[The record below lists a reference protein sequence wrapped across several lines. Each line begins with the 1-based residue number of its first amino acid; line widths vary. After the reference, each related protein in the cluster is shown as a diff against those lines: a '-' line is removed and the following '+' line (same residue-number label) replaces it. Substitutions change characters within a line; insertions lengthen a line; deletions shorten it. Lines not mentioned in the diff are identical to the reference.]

1 MRLSWSVALPCCLLL
16 ACGSSNS
23 AKMGG
28 FTEAEAQA
36 RLLGSKLE
44 ERCTVQTG
52 RLVLEVQRVLIRE
65 YPNTAVARVKNDKQ
79 PMLLL
84 RVSGERQPGR
94 PPEVDLTPL
103 LAPEDYA
110 PGDPVR
116 FFEGRRLLE
125 RPLRALHGKRLE
137 LRLAENDRTAAPSWV
152 GYAHMVT
159 GGAAA
164 GGAIG
169 IPTAP
174 SGAADALIEVLRK
187 VDKDDLVLFWSGEA
201 DVIEREL
208 GAGNALQLK
217 LATTR
222 MVTLKGTALPSAEL
236 DVVFYVEPEVGCGAK

>member
-1 MRLSWSVALPCCLLL
+1 
-16 ACGSSNS
+16 
-23 AKMGG
+23 
-28 FTEAEAQA
+28 
-36 RLLGSKLE
+36 
-44 ERCTVQTG
+44 VQSG
-52 RLVLEVQRVLIRE
+52 RLVLEVQRVLVRE
-65 YPNTAVARVKNDKQ
+65 YPNTAVARLKNDKQ
-79 PMLLL
+79 PMLLM
-84 RVSGERQPGR
+84 RVSGDRQPGR

-125 RPLRALHGKRLE
+125 RPLRALSGRRLE
-137 LRLAENDRTAAPSWV
+137 LRLAENDRTEAPKWV
-152 GYAHMVT
+152 AYAHMVT

-174 SGAADALIEVLRK
+174 SGAADALIDVLRK

-201 DVIEREL
+201 DAIAREV
-208 GAGNALQLK
+208 AGGRALQLK

-222 MVTLKGTALPSAEL
+222 LVTIQGAALPSAEL
-236 DVVFYVEPEVGCGAK
+236 DVVFYVEPEAGCGGSK

>member
-1 MRLSWSVALPCCLLL
+1 MALPLLL
-16 ACGSSNS
+16 AACGGNS
-23 AKMGG
+23 AQMGG
-28 FTEAEAQA
+28 FTEVEAKA
-36 RLLGSKLE
+36 KVMESTTL
-44 ERCTVQTG
+44 ERCAVQSG
-52 RLVLEVQRVLIRE
+52 RLVLEVQRVLVRE
-65 YPNTAVARVKNDKQ
+65 YPNTAVARLKNDKQ
-79 PMLLL
+79 PMLLM
-84 RVSGERQPGR
+84 RVSGDRQPGR

-125 RPLRALHGKRLE
+125 RPLRALSGRRLE
-137 LRLAENDRTAAPSWV
+137 LRLAENDRTEAPKWV
-152 GYAHMVT
+152 AYAHMVT

-174 SGAADALIEVLRK
+174 SGAADALIDVLRK

-201 DVIEREL
+201 DAIAREV
-208 GAGNALQLK
+208 AGGRALQLK

-222 MVTLKGTALPSAEL
+222 LVTIQGAALPSAEL
-236 DVVFYVEPEVGCGAK
+236 DVVFYVEPEAGCGGSK

>member
-1 MRLSWSVALPCCLLL
+1 METTTL
-16 ACGSSNS
+16 
-23 AKMGG
+23 
-28 FTEAEAQA
+28 
-36 RLLGSKLE
+36 
-44 ERCTVQTG
+44 ERCAVQSG
-52 RLVLEVQRVLIRE
+52 RLVLEVQRVLVRE
-65 YPNTAVARVKNDKQ
+65 YPNTAVARLKNDKQ
-79 PMLLL
+79 PMLLM
-84 RVSGERQPGR
+84 RVSGDRQPGR

-125 RPLRALHGKRLE
+125 RPLRALSGRRLE
-137 LRLAENDRTAAPSWV
+137 LRLAENDRTEAPKWV
-152 GYAHMVT
+152 AYAHMVT

-174 SGAADALIEVLRK
+174 SGAADALIDVLRK

-201 DVIEREL
+201 DAIAREV
-208 GAGNALQLK
+208 AGGRALQLK

-222 MVTLKGTALPSAEL
+222 LVTIQGAALPSAEL
-236 DVVFYVEPEVGCGAK
+236 DVVFYVEPEAGCGGSK